1 MRIWKWMKKNKKD
14 GCYQVVVLNLYRKEK
29 WGLDKEVYLNNK
41 NFTRKKTKK
50 KDGVGWIVNLK
61 LSKKLKWKWE
71 KKGFCQVVY
80 LKCKRLAKK
89 NREKKDWVR
98 QVVDVKFTKNV
109 KEKKKKKD
117 EGWTNLCIWIMRDSL
132 WEQKTKKTGLNKLWI
147 WN

>member
-1 MRIWKWMKKNKKD
+1 M
-14 GCYQVVVLNLYRKEK
+14 
-29 WGLDKEVYLNNK
+29 
-41 NFTRKKTKK
+41 NFE
-50 KDGVGWIVNLK
+50 
-61 LSKKLKWKWE
+61 LSKKLKENEK

-117 EGWTNLCIWIMRDSL
+117 EGWTNLCI
-132 WEQKTKKTGLNKLWI
+132 
-147 WN
+147 